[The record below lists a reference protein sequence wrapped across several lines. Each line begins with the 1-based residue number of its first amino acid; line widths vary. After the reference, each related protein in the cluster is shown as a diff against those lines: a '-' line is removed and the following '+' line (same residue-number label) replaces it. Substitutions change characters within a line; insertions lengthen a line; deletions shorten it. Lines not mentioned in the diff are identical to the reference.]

1 MKKFVNLSLLAI
13 LCFTLASCCNT
24 CKKDEAAT
32 TPADTAAGAAADA
45 EASADAAEASAE
57 TATEAAEDAAAAEH
71 H

>member
-24 CKKDEAAT
+24 CKKDEAA
-32 TPADTAAGAAADA
+32 PADEAAAT
-45 EASADAAEASAE
+45 DAAAPEAE
-57 TATEAAEDAAAAEH
+57 ATEAAPEATEEAAPAEH

>member
-24 CKKDEAAT
+24 CKKDEAA
-32 TPADTAAGAAADA
+32 PAEEAA
-45 EASADAAEASAE
+45 
-57 TATEAAEDAAAAEH
+57 ATEAAPEAEAAATEAAPEATEEAAAPAEH